1 MKTDLQK
8 FKEFFDEM
16 NIEYHIYTDGDENY
30 MWIDDI
36 HLVHNYAA
44 TLKIIFNDDDEFVK
58 FETWGE

>member
-16 NIEYHIYTDGDENY
+16 NIKYRIYTDEKENY
-30 MWIDDI
+30 MWIDDVC
-36 HLVHNYAA
+36 LTPNYGAL
-44 TLKIIFNDDDEFVK
+44 LKIVFNRDGKFVE